1 MAFCY
6 KPKNIRYF
14 VSALTHKSTS
24 DDNYERLEI
33 LGDAVLQL
41 IVTEILFTKYP
52 DYSEGKIT
60 LARQNLVNT
69 RNLKKHFLKLKLNTI
84 FNKINPNFKEGDIF
98 SDIFESL
105 VGALYLDSDFENTKS
120 ILDILFL
127 SDITEK
133 LIKKDAKT
141 SLQEFMQSK
150 KLNLPVYTTTYA
162 ENKKT
167 KYIITCELKDLKIKK
182 SLASN
187 KVKPAQQQLADVIL
201 KKINENN

>member
-162 ENKKT
+162 ETKRLKDKK
-167 KYIITCELKDLKIKK
+167 ITCIK
-182 SLASN
+182 
-187 KVKPAQQQLADVIL
+187 
-201 KKINENN
+201 